1 VLPNGIA
8 KFAATPVSAPSDSYL
23 VSEFVVSKTPPFAT
37 GEEKLKQDHA

>member
-1 VLPNGIA
+1 VLLNGVA
-8 KFAATPVSAPSDSYL
+8 KFAATPVSAPSDSHL